1 MIISGITIKKAK
13 DSIFRRII
21 DQWSAIGIGYSF
33 KELLYLNY
41 GNQCIL

>member
-1 MIISGITIKKAK
+1 MIILGIAMKKAN
-13 DSIFRRII
+13 DSISRCII
-21 DQWSAIGIGYSF
+21 DQRSAIGIGYSF